1 MKISSVFV
9 EKVLF
14 RMNNII
20 GIPMKTCNNYIEE
33 HIKKKSQKKS
43 VEIFEEKRT
52 TVNNFG
58 LENLDSSFRGRVAST
73 KFYVNIL

>member
-33 HIKKKSQKKS
+33 HIKKNHKKNQLKFLRKSGQLS
-43 VEIFEEKRT
+43 T
-52 TVNNFG
+52 T
-58 LENLDSSFRGRVAST
+58 LD
-73 KFYVNIL
+73 